1 MPSYTIQNPPQDLTM
16 NDVKAVSTK
25 YEGLVKSSRYAI
37 RIVPVGSLLTSL
49 GYGDFLR
56 DFTYLSDSAE
66 MPGRAFMS
74 IDVRYYGPNFKL
86 PFQSQY
92 EDMSITF
99 LCRTQ
104 SLERQF
110 FDDWM
115 EIINPT
121 NLWDFNYRDSYRAKI
136 EIFQLA
142 MHAEQNSTPD
152 AAAGPNRN
160 TSTQPT
166 APKSVYKWTVW
177 DAYPV
182 TVNPQP
188 VTWADDSVQRLSIG
202 FTYTKW
208 TREGRDTTPG
218 TFRDNFIR
226 GSEVIGLGQ
235 IGAAAAAPLPIPGS
249 ASTGGGSSGGGFGGG
264 GGGGF

>member
-1 MPSYTIQNPPQDLTM
+1 MSNVPTTNAPENLAM
-16 NDVKAVSTK
+16 NF
-25 YEGLVKSSRYAI
+25 GLATQSAYGGLLKSARYAI
-37 RIVPVGSLLTSL
+37 RITPVGQLLLGL
-49 GYGDFLR
+49 GYNDFLR

-74 IDVRYYGPNFKL
+74 IDMRYYGPNFKL

-92 EDMSITF
+92 EDMTITF

-142 MHAEQNSTPD
+142 MH
-152 AAAGPNRN
+152 G
-160 TSTQPT
+160 TSNQST
-166 APKSVYKWTVW
+166 APKPVYKWSVW
-177 DAYPV
+177 DAYPI
-182 TVNPQP
+182 TINPQP
-188 VTWADDSVQRLSIG
+188 VTWADDNIQRLSVT

-218 TFRDNFIR
+218 TFRDNFIK
-226 GSEVIGLGQ
+226 GAEVQGLPGQ
-235 IGAAAAAPLPIPGS
+235 IGSATAPLPLPGS
-249 ASTGGGSSGGGFGGG
+249 GSTGEGNSGGGFGGG
-264 GGGGF
+264 GGTGW

>member
-1 MPSYTIQNPPQDLTM
+1 MPSYSIQNPPDNLTM

-25 YEGLVKSSRYAI
+25 YEGLAKSSRYAV

-74 IDVRYYGPNFKL
+74 VDVRYYGPNFKL

-104 SLERQF
+104 SFERQF

-121 NLWDFNYRDSYRAKI
+121 NLWDFNYRDSYKAKI

-142 MHAEQNSTPD
+142 MHGETTSSGAGRPDTP
-152 AAAGPNRN
+152 A
-160 TSTQPT
+160 T
-166 APKSVYKWTVW
+166 APKPTYKWTVW

-182 TVNPQP
+182 TINPQP
-188 VTWADDSVQRLSIG
+188 VTWADDNIQRLSIG

-218 TFRDNFIR
+218 SFRDNFIQ

-235 IGAAAAAPLPIPGS
+235 IGAAAAAPLPLPGS
-249 ASTGGGSSGGGFGGG
+249 GSTGGGSTGGGFGGG